1 MKFLKHLLKSIKYF
15 ARFTHL
21 RQLVLITYLANF
33 YKMVLIS
40 QQNQFLNFAISL
52 PNLLLSLEVVKFQLL
67 FKKASKT
74 DPQNY
79 NPIPILSKINER
91 IVHDQTLKF
100 LSKSKILCRFQSSL
114 LTGIISVDP
123 EKTSETNGHQIFTKK
138 MKYLGFSKKVIAWF
152 KSQQMKI

>member
-33 YKMVLIS
+33 WKMVLIS

>member
-1 MKFLKHLLKSIKYF
+1 
-15 ARFTHL
+15 
-21 RQLVLITYLANF
+21 
-33 YKMVLIS
+33 MVLIS
-40 QQNQFLNFAISL
+40 QQDQFLNFAISL
-52 PNLLLSLEVVKFQLL
+52 PNLLLSLEVVKFQLF

-79 NPIPILSKINER
+79 NPIPILSKITER

-100 LSKSKILCRFQSSL
+100 LSKSKILCIFQCSL

-123 EKTSETNGHQIFTKK
+123 EKTSETIGHQIFIKK
-138 MKYLGFSKKVIAWF
+138 IKYIGFSKKVIAWF

>member
-1 MKFLKHLLKSIKYF
+1 
-15 ARFTHL
+15 
-21 RQLVLITYLANF
+21 
-33 YKMVLIS
+33 MVLIS

-138 MKYLGFSKKVIAWF
+138 LKYLGFSEKVIAWF

>member
-1 MKFLKHLLKSIKYF
+1 
-15 ARFTHL
+15 
-21 RQLVLITYLANF
+21 
-33 YKMVLIS
+33 MVLIS

-152 KSQQMKI
+152 KSRQMKI

>member
-1 MKFLKHLLKSIKYF
+1 
-15 ARFTHL
+15 
-21 RQLVLITYLANF
+21 
-33 YKMVLIS
+33 MVLIS

-123 EKTSETNGHQIFTKK
+123 EKTSEANGHQIFTKK